1 MVDCYF
7 EASTWE
13 EIKVVLQKLGIA
25 QYDNIGNVRSTLD
38 ILDDLSREWLK
49 LRQNGMFSS
58 KRSPTGAK
66 EE

>member
-13 EIKVVLQKLGIA
+13 EIKVVMWKLGITM
-25 QYDNIGNVRSTLD
+25 YDSAGNVRNTLD
-38 ILDDLSREWLK
+38 ILDDLSREWMK
-49 LRQNGMFSS
+49 LRQNGTFSS